1 MCAGGISDP
10 VSRAARVAAAG
21 DFWEAE
27 EEHQD
32 YLRKRPYGYTCHYV
46 RPGWV
51 LPRRTASSGQ
61 G

>member
-1 MCAGGISDP
+1 VEP
-10 VSRAARVAAAG
+10 AG

-32 YLRKRPYGYTCHYV
+32 YLQKHPYGYTCHWV

-51 LPRRTASSGQ
+51 LPRRAATSGQ
-61 G
+61 S